1 MARSAQLAMRGFGG
15 RVRFWGDVLSGVKYR
30 VFEALGALLVL
41 ASLLLV
47 LALLTYFP
55 GDASFDTAVA
65 APPRNY
71 LGYDGAVIADLLM
84 QSVGFAAYLVPAVL
98 LGWAFRLM
106 LRRPVHRFARRVAM
120 LGAALILGALACSVL
135 QIPGGPPAGAGGAV
149 GWALLRLITS
159 VGLAPL
165 ALPVAMTAAAL
176 VALLLLSIIGLSP
189 GDWRVI
195 GGGAGRGAARL
206 ARVSGYGTLA
216 AAAFGG
222 RMWKDWRAAR
232 RVLEAGPKAASFQ
245 TVVSRK
251 PTAET
256 RSDPRVTPLPTR
268 REPKLGLVPPI
279 AAKEAEEPESMP
291 GRLVRFVMPRAK
303 PAPPGK
309 RATQEAQP
317 VLALDGEPILPPL
330 NLLTKAPATRTET
343 VDEEALS
350 KNARMLEAVLEDFGV
365 RGRIVQVRPGPV
377 VTLYELEPAPGI
389 KASRVIGLADDI
401 ARSMSAISV
410 RVAVVPGRT
419 VIGIELPNL
428 KAETVYLRELLDS
441 PAYEKHAGRLAL
453 ALGKDIG
460 GEPVIADLARMPHLL
475 IAGTTGSGKSVGI
488 NTMILSILYR
498 MPPDRCK
505 FIMVDPKM
513 LELSV
518 YDGVPHLLAPVVT
531 EPKKA
536 VMALKWVVRE
546 MESRYQRMSKL
557 GVRNIE
563 GFNARLKEAA
573 AKGES
578 LVRKVQT
585 GFDPETGQPVFE
597 EEPFDASELPMIIVV
612 VDEMADLMLVAGK
625 EIEASVQRLA
635 QMARAAGIHLIMAT
649 QRPSVDVITG
659 TIKANFPTRVSF
671 QVTSKID
678 SRTILGEGGAE
689 QLLGRGDMLYM
700 AGGGRV
706 TRVHGPFVSDEEVE
720 RVVSFLKRHGEPQ
733 YLLDIT
739 EDDGAGGGFDGFGEE
754 ESGSGDSLYDQAVAL
769 VTRERKASTSFV
781 QRYLQIG
788 YNRAARLIER
798 MEAEGVVST
807 ANHVGKREVLAPPPR

>member
-71 LGYDGAVIADLLM
+71 LGYDGAVIADLFM

-106 LRRPVHRFARRVAM
+106 LRRPVHRFARRLAM

-135 QIPGGPPAGAGGAV
+135 QIPGGPPAGGGGAV
-149 GWALLRLITS
+149 GWALLRLISS

-195 GGGAGRGAARL
+195 GGGAGRGAAR
-206 ARVSGYGTLA
+206 
-216 AAAFGG
+216 
-222 RMWKDWRAAR
+222 

-251 PTAET
+251 PLAET

-268 REPKLGLVPPI
+268 REPKLGLMPPI

-317 VLALDGEPILPPL
+317 VLALDGEPVLPPL

-498 MPPDRCK
+498 MSPDRCK

-518 YDGVPHLLAPVVT
+518 YDGIPHLLAPVVT

-536 VMALKWVVRE
+536 VMALKWTVRE
-546 MESRYQRMSKL
+546 M
-557 GVRNIE
+557 E

-659 TIKANFPTRVSF
+659 TIKANFP
-671 QVTSKID
+671 
-678 SRTILGEGGAE
+678 
-689 QLLGRGDMLYM
+689 
-700 AGGGRV
+700 
-706 TRVHGPFVSDEEVE
+706 P
-720 RVVSFLKRHGEPQ
+720 
-733 YLLDIT
+733 
-739 EDDGAGGGFDGFGEE
+739 
-754 ESGSGDSLYDQAVAL
+754 
-769 VTRERKASTSFV
+769 
-781 QRYLQIG
+781 
-788 YNRAARLIER
+788 
-798 MEAEGVVST
+798 
-807 ANHVGKREVLAPPPR
+807 